1 MHTKLPIRISNRPSK
16 QLGFTLIELM
26 IVVVI
31 VGILASVAYP
41 AFQEY
46 GRRAKRA
53 EGRNMLVQIAA
64 EQERFYT
71 RNDSQYGSLTEL
83 GYSGTVTSENDNYV
97 MTVTGVSGNKQAFT
111 VTATP
116 TGTFVDPGCGA
127 LTLTNTGQKGQS
139 YGDAE
144 KCWGK

>member
-1 MHTKLPIRISNRPSK
+1 MQTKLPTSSGNRPSK
-16 QLGFTLIELM
+16 QHGFTLIELM

-41 AFQEY
+41 AYQEY

-53 EGRNMLVQIAA
+53 EARNMLVQIAA

-71 RNDSQYGSLTEL
+71 RNDSQYGTLAEL
-83 GYSGTVTSENDNYV
+83 GYSGTVKSENDNYV
-97 MTVTGVSGNKQAFT
+97 MTVTGVTGNKQAFT

-116 TGTFVDPGCGA
+116 TGSFSDPGCGA
-127 LTLTNTGQKGQS
+127 LTLTNTGQKGQ
-139 YGDAE
+139 GHGAAA

>member
-1 MHTKLPIRISNRPSK
+1 MHTLLPARSTVRRSTQK
-16 QLGFTLIELM
+16 GFTLVELM

-41 AFQEY
+41 AYQEY

-53 EGRNMLVQIAA
+53 EARNMLVQIAA

-71 RNDSQYGSLTEL
+71 RNDREYGTLAEL
-83 GYSGTVTSENDNYV
+83 GYAGTVTSENGHYV
-97 MTVTGVSGNKQAFT
+97 MTVSGVTGNKQSFT

-116 TGTFVDPGCGA
+116 TGSFTDAGCGA
-127 LTLTNTGQKGQS
+127 LTLTSTGQKGQAH
-139 YGDAE
+139 GDAE